1 MNLADIIIHGTKDQL
16 ADAVQAGADVNAID
30 EYGFTPLIET
40 TIVNNIELSQ
50 IILDAGAD
58 VHEVDMSG
66 GTALHWAVEN
76 HNLPLCELLLKHQAN
91 PNAYNKAGQP
101 VLLNPILR
109 QQNDLKVLLYQHGA
123 KLTFAQD
130 YINTKLLGHRF
141 ELTGHV
147 DIVDPQKKF
156 VEIDLEGF
164 FLEFTLNV
172 ITHSMMEYLNN
183 FASRPHRKHFPMLQY
198 IIHAMQNASEL
209 IKYQQYQVQLAKHEH
224 AIHELLDHKLK
235 IIPVNFEGH
244 AVTLVSYEDLLA
256 ICDRRN
262 EYDVADSIGIF
273 KLGHPERMNHDFI
286 KMLIYQKKDQHFMT
300 KDLAQHLGLK
310 LLCHYPVSKQIAGNC
325 SWANVEAALPA
336 AFAILNT
343 DFDQETSAM
352 MSREDISFKIF
363 RDWREWDKDRAL
375 HFCIES
381 FYEASAARKASKL
394 SLLATILFQR
404 CSIMHENDIRR
415 AKKIIRLLKTPGYEY
430 ILKSYRQIYEYNKK
444 TQHGY
449 NLTQLLELFED
460 ESF

>member
-16 ADAVQAGADVNAID
+16 MSAVQSGADVNAMD
-30 EYGFTPLIET
+30 DYGFTPLIET
-40 TIVNNIELSQ
+40 TIVNDIDKAR
-50 IILDAGAD
+50 IILDANAD
-58 VHEVDMSG
+58 VHETDMSG

-76 HNLPLCELLLKHQAN
+76 NNIPLCELLLKHKACA
-91 PNAYNKAGQP
+91 NAYNKAGQP

-109 QQNDLKVLLYQHGA
+109 QQNDLKVLLYQYGA
-123 KLTFAQD
+123 KLKFAQD

-147 DIVDPQKKF
+147 DIVGPQKKF

-172 ITHSMMEYLNN
+172 ITHSMMEYLNH
-183 FASRPHRKHFPMLQY
+183 FSSRHHRKHFPMLQY
-198 IIHAMQNASEL
+198 ITHAMQNASEL
-209 IKYQQYQVQLAKHEH
+209 IKFQQYQVQLSKHEH
-224 AIHELLDHKLK
+224 TIHDLLDNKLK

-244 AVTLVSYEDLLA
+244 AITLVSYEDLLA

-273 KLGHPERMNHDFI
+273 RLAHPERLDNHFI
-286 KMLIYQKKDQHFMT
+286 KMLIFEKKDQQFITNDLPHF
-300 KDLAQHLGLK
+300 LGLQ
-310 LLCHYPVSKQIAGNC
+310 LLSHYPVSKQIAGNC

-336 AFAILNT
+336 ALAILSI
-343 DFDQETSAM
+343 DFENEASPM
-352 MSREDISFKIF
+352 ISREHISFTIF

-381 FYEASAARKASKL
+381 FYDASAARKASKL
-394 SLLATILFQR
+394 ALLANILFQR
-404 CSIMHENDIRR
+404 CSIMHQQDLIR
-415 AKKIIRLLKTPGYEY
+415 AKKIIRVLKTPGYEY
-430 ILKSYRQIYEYNKK
+430 IMKSYQQIYEYNKK
-444 TQHGY
+444 TSHGY
-449 NLTQLLELFED
+449 NFKQLVELFED

>member
-16 ADAVQAGADVNAID
+16 IAAVQAGADVNAID
-30 EYGFTPLIET
+30 DYGFTPLIET
-40 TIVNNIELSQ
+40 TIVNNIELSK

-76 HNLPLCELLLKHQAN
+76 QNIPLCELLLAQKAD

-109 QQNDLKVLLYQHGA
+109 QQNDIKVLLYQHGA

-147 DIVDPQKKF
+147 DIVNPNKKF
-156 VEIDLEGF
+156 LEIDLEGF
-164 FLEFTLNV
+164 FLEFTLNI

-183 FASRPHRKHFPMLQY
+183 FASRCHRKHFPMLQY

-209 IKYQQYQVQLAKHEH
+209 IKYQQYQVQLSKHEH
-224 AIHELLDHKLK
+224 TIHELLDSKLK
-235 IIPVNFEGH
+235 IIPVNFAGH
-244 AVTLVSYEDLLA
+244 AITLVSYDDLLA

-262 EYDVADSIGIF
+262 EYDIADSIGIF
-273 KLGHPERMNHDFI
+273 RVTHPERFNHQLI
-286 KMLIYQKKDQHFMT
+286 KMLMYEKKDQHFIT
-300 KDLAQHLGLK
+300 HELANLLGLQ
-310 LLCHYPVSKQIAGNC
+310 LLSHYPVSKQIAGNC

-336 AFAILNT
+336 ALAILSI
-343 DFDQETSAM
+343 DFDKEKSPM
-352 MSREDISFKIF
+352 VSKDHISFTIF

-394 SLLATILFQR
+394 SLLANILFQR
-404 CSIMHENDIRR
+404 CSIMHPNDIKR

-430 ILKSYRQIYEYNKK
+430 ICKSYQQIYDYNNK
-444 TQHGY
+444 TPHGY
-449 NLTQLLELFED
+449 NFIQLLELFED